1 MEAKDLM
8 IGDWVQN
15 PLGAKGW
22 VKEIRLI
29 PKDSD
34 GFGGYYLVDIA
45 YSKDGDSYAR
55 LEAKELNP
63 IPLAPEILEK
73 NGWVNEHLGAQWQ
86 EWWLDK
92 TKFPIVRY
100 SVNDTLHH
108 NGIVLKFVHQ
118 LQQALKVCGIDKEID
133 LNNTEN

>member
-1 MEAKDLM
+1 METKDLM

-34 GFGGYYLVDIA
+34 GFGGYYLVDIV

-63 IPLAPEILEK
+63 IPLTPEVLEK
-73 NGWVNEHLGAQWQ
+73 NGFVYDSE
-86 EWWLDK
+86 DK
-92 TKFPIVRY
+92 LFEDIYPRISMLY
-100 SVNDTLHH
+100 SQYRLVE
-108 NGIVLKFVHQ
+108 NGGINYGEMSEIKYVHQ
-118 LQQALKVCGIDKEID
+118 LQHALRLCGIDKEIE
-133 LNNTEN
+133 L

>member
-1 MEAKDLM
+1 MKANELM

-63 IPLAPEILEK
+63 IPLTPEILK
-73 NGWVNEHLGAQWQ
+73 NNGFVYFHKNFASLSYEHPFKLEMVEWPDENGLGGLWTVCNIIKIQ
-86 EWWLDK
+86 
-92 TKFPIVRY
+92 
-100 SVNDTLHH
+100 
-108 NGIVLKFVHQ
+108 FVHE
-118 LQQALKVCGIDKEID
+118 LQHALRLCGINHEII
-133 LNNTEN
+133 L

>member
-1 MEAKDLM
+1 MKANELM
-8 IGDWVQN
+8 VGDWVQN

-63 IPLAPEILEK
+63 IPLTPEILEK
-73 NGWVNEHLGAQWQ
+73 YGFESCKEGYDIGIPLLYWDKYCTAVCGWTHCSNIIEVF
-86 EWWLDK
+86 DC
-92 TKFPIVRY
+92 RY
-100 SVNDTLHH
+100 
-108 NGIVLKFVHQ
+108 VHQ
-118 LQQALKVCGIDKEID
+118 LQHALRLCGIDKEIE
-133 LNNTEN
+133 LI